1 MIRGL
6 RSIPH
11 LSARAKHSQ
20 RSSDNTI
27 VESKHAVQQDVDE
40 EAPQERT
47 RTCFPSLPLELLNLI
62 FDNLEGNNK
71 LSLSLCNHYFWSIG
85 ITHIQNYHMSSLANW
100 AREKIVCVGSNINAG
115 DYPPGMFTDAEVSEF
130 SHKKEE
136 NGQDFTLDSFARSEV
151 VGGSQCPQATLSWQ
165 LLESKEYSHMS
176 NAMKIQARNL
186 VVPEIEQFYP
196 SDQPWV
202 LRNFTTKEL
211 VYAKKIALKPE
222 YVHGPFIDVLGLCEV
237 LMSRICWSTWT
248 PGEEQWL
255 ESVHRGVWA
264 GHRFDITMI
273 ERHERVSR
281 REEWKDVTE
290 QVMKEIAVIWEIAW
304 GAEWRQ
310 IVCDRFDTDR
320 PK

>member
-1 MIRGL
+1 MICGL

-27 VESKHAVQQDVDE
+27 AESKHAVQQDVDE

-47 RTCFPSLPLELLNLI
+47 GTCFPSLPLELLNLI

-100 AREKIVCVGSNINAG
+100 AREKIV
-115 DYPPGMFTDAEVSEF
+115 FEF

-151 VGGSQCPQATLSWQ
+151 VGGIQYPQATLSWQ

-186 VVPEIEQFYP
+186 VVPDIEQFYP

-211 VYAKKIALKPE
+211 VYAEKIALKPE
-222 YVHGPFIDVLGLCEV
+222 YVRGP
-237 LMSRICWSTWT
+237 S
-248 PGEEQWL
+248 
-255 ESVHRGVWA
+255 
-264 GHRFDITMI
+264 
-273 ERHERVSR
+273 
-281 REEWKDVTE
+281 
-290 QVMKEIAVIWEIAW
+290 
-304 GAEWRQ
+304 
-310 IVCDRFDTDR
+310 
-320 PK
+320 